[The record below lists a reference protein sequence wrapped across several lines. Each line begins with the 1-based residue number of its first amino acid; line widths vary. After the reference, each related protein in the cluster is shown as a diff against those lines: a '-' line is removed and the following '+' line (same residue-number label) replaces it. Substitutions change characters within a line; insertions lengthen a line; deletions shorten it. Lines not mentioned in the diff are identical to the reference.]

1 MLRLSRQSL
10 LALICANAA
19 LATPTSFSD
28 RILSRDLEV
37 RQDNATKCPATYTS
51 RNGLNFTSY
60 CEQNNPFNDAIIENG
75 FGKSFQT
82 NTYPECMEH
91 CSRYWGNGEGC
102 FGVVWVESAGACW
115 IRNSNVSTASLVP
128 LAGHYS
134 ALVDRKDMK
143 GYDTACPNTDLSINT
158 LPGVSGMQYT
168 THCGKVIGGND
179 LCFSGYPCLP
189 SPYSGFYHAATLEDC
204 MAICVDQHPLCR
216 SVSWNPGLEIGFAN
230 CWPKTGTDAGFGDP
244 VKNTGVFHSAEITQ
258 FDQVDT
264 KCPLRPS
271 YTTEYSRDEN
281 QSGVMF
287 DIHCGQLNQGTNIT
301 SLHVQNIT
309 ACMEACASSDKAC
322 RAILFDSTL
331 QGGYKNCY
339 LQNTTSIITN
349 QSFSTYAVIHN
360 IDVPSSAPTPAPSAN
375 DDTSL
380 SSKAWIAGPAVG
392 GVVALAAIGFAIF
405 WWRRRKSAKSAGA
418 DKDGHAMGNAGY
430 GPAPAYSPAEIDT
443 RHSYYD
449 AHAAAEV
456 DGHGTSEMPDST
468 KYAHNH
474 GPKSEAQE
482 LAA

>member
-10 LALICANAA
+10 LALICASAA

-28 RILSRDLEV
+28 RMLSRDLEV
-37 RQDNATKCPATYTS
+37 RQDNLTKCPDTYTS

-60 CEQNNPFNDAIIENG
+60 CEQNNPFNDAIIKNG
-75 FGKSFQT
+75 LGQSFQT
-82 NTYPECMEH
+82 DNYRQCMEH

-102 FGVVWVESAGACW
+102 FGVVWVENGAACW
-115 IRNSNVSTASLVP
+115 LRNSNVSTASLVP
-128 LAGHYS
+128 ATGHYS
-134 ALVDRKDMK
+134 ALVDRNGMK
-143 GYDTACPNTDLSINT
+143 GYDTACPNADLSVNT
-158 LPGVSGMQYT
+158 LPGMSGMQYT

-179 LCFSGYPCLP
+179 QCFNGYPCLQ
-189 SPYSGFYHAATLEDC
+189 SPYIGFYHAATLEDC

-230 CWPKTGTDAGFGDP
+230 CWPKTGTDAGFGEP

-258 FDQVDT
+258 IDQVDT
-264 KCPLRPS
+264 KCPMRSS
-271 YTTEYSRDEN
+271 YTTQDG
-281 QSGVMF
+281 SGPRF
-287 DIHCGQLNQGTNIT
+287 DIHCGQLNPGTNIT
-301 SLHVQNIT
+301 SLHAQNIT
-309 ACMEACASSDKAC
+309 ACMDACAVSDKAC

-339 LQNTTSIITN
+339 LQNTTSVITN
-349 QSFSTYAVIHN
+349 QASSTYAVVANAGIR
-360 IDVPSSAPTPAPSAN
+360 SSAPSSTSPSGNN
-375 DDTSL
+375 DNSSSS

-405 WWRRRKSAKSAGA
+405 WWRRRKSAKTAGA
-418 DKDGHAMGNAGY
+418 ETDEHPLGNAGY
-430 GPAPAYSPAEIDT
+430 GPAPAYSPTEIDT
-443 RHSYYD
+443 RHSYHD
-449 AHAAAEV
+449 APAVAEV
-456 DGHGTSEMPDST
+456 DGHGTSELPDGT